1 MKCLKDEE
9 HAALKQK
16 ADNYD
21 AVVQSILAKNEN
33 LKAEDVT
40 PEVIEN
46 ALNDADGD
54 DAGTSEKI
62 NQLQSKADNLQEQL
76 NTVTGER
83 DALQTEV
90 EELRELPG
98 ADSVSTKKPK
108 AEASA
113 VVTDDLLSFAQSN
126 KGNTMGILAKMKE
139 DGIL

>member
-1 MKCLKDEE
+1 MKWLKDEE

-46 ALNDADGD
+46 ALNDTGGN
-54 DAGTSEKI
+54 DAGSGEKI
-62 NQLQSKADNLQEQL
+62 TQLETQVNNLQEQL
-76 NTVTGER
+76 NTVKGER

-98 ADSVSTKKPK
+98 SDSVTVKNPK
-108 AEASA
+108 AEPSA
-113 VVTDDLLSFAQSN
+113 EATDDVLEFARAN
-126 KGNTMGILAKMKE
+126 AGNILAIAAKMQE
-139 DGIL
+139 SGLV